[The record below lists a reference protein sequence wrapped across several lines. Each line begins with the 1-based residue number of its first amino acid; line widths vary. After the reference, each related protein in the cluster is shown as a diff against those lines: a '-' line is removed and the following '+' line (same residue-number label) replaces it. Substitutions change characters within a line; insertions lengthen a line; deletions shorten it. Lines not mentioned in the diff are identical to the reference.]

1 MTPPDI
7 LLAAVI
13 LAFVAWIGW
22 ELYRAPVEDFD
33 QSRAEQETRAEE
45 AADSMLH
52 DGTMVARGMRVR
64 FLGLWRARVAADAI
78 PAFIREGATA

>member
-1 MTPPDI
+1 MTPADI
-7 LLAAVI
+7 LLGAVI

-45 AADSMLH
+45 AADSMRGQLEQMRK
-52 DGTMVARGMRVR
+52 DGV
-64 FLGLWRARVAADAI
+64 L
-78 PAFIREGATA
+78 

>member
-13 LAFVAWIGW
+13 LAFVVWIGW

-45 AADSMLH
+45 AADSMRGQLEQMRK
-52 DGTMVARGMRVR
+52 DGA
-64 FLGLWRARVAADAI
+64 L
-78 PAFIREGATA
+78 

>member
-1 MTPPDI
+1 MTPADI
-7 LLAAVI
+7 LLGAVI

-45 AADSMLH
+45 AADSMRGQLEQMRK
-52 DGTMVARGMRVR
+52 DGA
-64 FLGLWRARVAADAI
+64 L
-78 PAFIREGATA
+78 

>member
-1 MTPPDI
+1 MTPADI
-7 LLAAVI
+7 LLGSVM

-45 AADSMLH
+45 AADSMRGQLEQMRK
-52 DGTMVARGMRVR
+52 DGA
-64 FLGLWRARVAADAI
+64 L
-78 PAFIREGATA
+78 

>member
-7 LLAAVI
+7 LLAGVI
-13 LAFVAWIGW
+13 LAFVVWIGW

-45 AADSMLH
+45 AADSMRGQLEQMRK
-52 DGTMVARGMRVR
+52 DGA
-64 FLGLWRARVAADAI
+64 L
-78 PAFIREGATA
+78 

>member
-22 ELYRAPVEDFD
+22 ELYRAPVEDFV

-45 AADSMLH
+45 AADSMRGQLEQMRK
-52 DGTMVARGMRVR
+52 DGV
-64 FLGLWRARVAADAI
+64 L
-78 PAFIREGATA
+78 

>member
-7 LLAAVI
+7 LLAVVI
-13 LAFVAWIGW
+13 IAFVVWIGW

-45 AADSMLH
+45 AADSMRGQLEQMRK
-52 DGTMVARGMRVR
+52 DGA
-64 FLGLWRARVAADAI
+64 L
-78 PAFIREGATA
+78 

>member
-1 MTPPDI
+1 MTPADI

-22 ELYRAPVEDFD
+22 ELYRAPVEPFD

-45 AADSMLH
+45 AADSMRGQLEQMRK
-52 DGTMVARGMRVR
+52 DGV
-64 FLGLWRARVAADAI
+64 L
-78 PAFIREGATA
+78 

>member
-1 MTPPDI
+1 MHFPLQGAMHDPADI
-7 LLAAVI
+7 LLGAVI

-45 AADSMLH
+45 AADSMRGQLEQMRK
-52 DGTMVARGMRVR
+52 DGV
-64 FLGLWRARVAADAI
+64 L
-78 PAFIREGATA
+78 

>member
-1 MTPPDI
+1 MTPADI
-7 LLAAVI
+7 LLGAVV

-45 AADSMLH
+45 AADSMRGQLEQMRK
-52 DGTMVARGMRVR
+52 DGA
-64 FLGLWRARVAADAI
+64 L
-78 PAFIREGATA
+78 

>member
-7 LLAAVI
+7 LLAVVI
-13 LAFVAWIGW
+13 IAFVVWIGW

-45 AADSMLH
+45 AADSMRGQLEQMRK
-52 DGTMVARGMRVR
+52 DGV
-64 FLGLWRARVAADAI
+64 L
-78 PAFIREGATA
+78 

>member
-45 AADSMLH
+45 AADSMRGQLEQMRK
-52 DGTMVARGMRVR
+52 DGV
-64 FLGLWRARVAADAI
+64 L
-78 PAFIREGATA
+78 